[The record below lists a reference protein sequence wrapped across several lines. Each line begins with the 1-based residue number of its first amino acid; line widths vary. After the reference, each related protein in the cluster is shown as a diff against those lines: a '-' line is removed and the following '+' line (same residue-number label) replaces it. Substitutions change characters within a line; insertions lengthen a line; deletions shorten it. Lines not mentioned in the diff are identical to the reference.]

1 MATVKTFSGTHESEL
16 MGLLPT
22 GRRMAFDI
30 FDLLRIRDGKVVE
43 HWGVYDIAGLMQQLG
58 AMPGAD
64 D

>member
-1 MATVKTFSGTHESEL
+1 M
-16 MGLLPT
+16 
-22 GRRMAFDI
+22 

-58 AMPGAD
+58 AMSGAD